1 MKPRSRGA
9 EVTNKDVK
17 DIRALLQQQKRPE
30 QTVKISLRGD
40 LNAEIV
46 DLDTKLG
53 DIRNELAAHGDGRL
67 NGSAEARK
75 IAERIEEL
83 RAEAEEAS
91 VLVRLR
97 ALGRKE
103 WNDLLAKHPAATKE
117 QEFDPRL
124 FNEAV
129 PACIVE
135 PELDAETMDKF
146 LDALTKGQFDIL
158 AGTVF
163 KLNAGEGEVPFSVLA
178 SRARQPS
185 DEEPKQP
192 APTV

>member
-1 MKPRSRGA
+1 
-9 EVTNKDVK
+9 VTNKDVK
-17 DIRALLQQQKRPE
+17 DIRALLQQQKQPE
-30 QTVKISLRGD
+30 ETVKICLRGD

-46 DLDTKLG
+46 DLDTRLG

-67 NGSAEARK
+67 NGSAEARR

-97 ALGRKE
+97 ALPRKE
-103 WNDLLAKHPAATKE
+103 WNDLIAKHPAKNKE
-117 QEFDPRL
+117 QDFDANGL

-146 LDALTKGQFDIL
+146 LDALTGGQFDQL
-158 AGTVF
+158 AGTAY
-163 KLNAGEGEVPFSVLA
+163 KLNAGEGAVPFSVLA

-185 DEEPKQP
+185 DETPKQP
-192 APTV
+192 APTA